1 MQLDAPETTAAS
13 AASAASAAPAADAGS
28 PDAAES
34 PFGRFLRGRAGD
46 KIFFEHLSG
55 NNGDVLI
62 LKGVEHL
69 LDKSGCRRCDDPAGA
84 DLILL
89 NGGYS
94 ISDIW
99 KFGIETLG
107 HYRREFPDTPLAVAP
122 SSFRFQGVDFAEV
135 VGRGRAPVTFFAR
148 ETKSREIITG
158 VDLPDNAQVLMSRD
172 AAFELRDGEFLGDLK
187 ARSGGRHVVVS
198 MRNDEESGAAAN
210 DLGGLLKVGRGRF
223 LPGPI
228 RRPLAR
234 LRDAIAARRNVGGPG
249 AKGVTA
255 PEALKAG
262 LARVGGDAASLP
274 RVHKDISAVVGFEEF
289 CDLVAGSALIVT
301 DRLHVAIFG
310 HLLRRPTMLLPG
322 NNHKLRGIYDW
333 SMRDYGSSVSL
344 FEGN

>member
-1 MQLDAPETTAAS
+1 MQLDAPETTETT
-13 AASAASAAPAADAGS
+13 ADAGRRRT
-28 PDAAES
+28 PDAPES
-34 PFGRFLRGRAGD
+34 PFGRFLRERAD
-46 KIFFEHLSG
+46 ARIFFEPLSG

-62 LKGVEHL
+62 LKGTEHL
-69 LDKSGCRRCDDPAGA
+69 LDKHGCRRCADPAEA

-107 HYRREFPDTPLAVAP
+107 HYRREFPDTPMAVAP
-122 SSFRFQGVDFAEV
+122 SSFRFEGVDFAEV
-135 VGRGRAPVTFFAR
+135 VRRGRAPVTLFAR
-148 ETKSREIITG
+148 ETKSYEIING
-158 VDLPDNAQVLMSRD
+158 VDLPNNAEVRMSRD
-172 AAFELRDGEFLGDLK
+172 SAFELRDSEFLTDLK
-187 ARSGGRHVVVS
+187 RKVGGRHVVVS
-198 MRNDEESGAAAN
+198 MRNDEESGAASS

-249 AKGVTA
+249 TKGVTA

-262 LARVGGDAASLP
+262 LAQVGGDAASLP
-274 RVHKDISAVVGFEEF
+274 RVNKDISAVVSFEEF
-289 CDLVAGSALIVT
+289 CDLVAGSALMVT

-310 HLLRRPTMLLPG
+310 HLLDRPTMLLPG
-322 NNHKLRGIYDW
+322 NNHKLRGIYNL
-333 SMRDYGSSVSL
+333 SMRDHDSSVTL